1 MEALGLSCLC
11 GSELPPKKARP
22 DGGRAHEGST
32 KRLAVIV
39 DGEVSDVLCQ
49 VPKSCVHRQP
59 PPGINPGGGYSASDV
74 PVFVAESQDERQSVL
89 VDKPAIHCYKC
100 RDLCRGE
107 VLRVENRH
115 FHVSCFTCKVC
126 GCDLAQCGFF
136 VKNGEYVCTLDYQR
150 LYGTRCQACGDFVE
164 GEVVTALGRT
174 YHPRCFVCSV
184 CRQPFPSGA
193 RVTFN
198 GRECLCHEC
207 TQPISPVLR
216 DPSNPS
222 NCAGCGRDIKN
233 GQALLALERH
243 WHLGCFKCRACGKV
257 LTGEYI
263 SKDGMPYCERD
274 YHSQFGVLCDGCEK
288 YITGRVLEAGD
299 KRYHPSCAR
308 CFRCHHIFSEGE
320 EMFLQGSSVWH
331 PDCKKAARAEE
342 RKRARVDNEAMDY
355 KDLAAIPRVKA
366 IYEIERPDLITY
378 ESRYAGERLEQGPVE
393 VHERLER
400 RSSSHGTISS
410 PGYARHG
417 FSPSAT
423 RSPQHFHCPGIP
435 GMITTSTHSSPSQ
448 KRSLGQSPSPRPPQ
462 SPKHFH
468 LPEDSSNIYRK
479 PPVYKQYEPSSLLP
493 AAADS
498 AAAGRAE
505 SSMMSGPGG
514 RVVGEDVI
522 QAAKFPAAHAPDPA
536 LPAKIET
543 DYWPCPPSLAAVEW
557 RKNRTMHEE
566 EEEDESRRRRV
577 VHEQEMSKVQSGLG
591 RMILREEMENQ
602 RELDPRSSS
611 RTPSASS
618 EPSQRTLFDSP
629 VHASPS
635 RSLCPEEQGSPSKSS
650 SLPGYGRNGLQR
662 PQSTDFHHVHGNCY
676 QDPRDCQVPPSTI
689 EEAMTPAAGG
699 GTRASR
705 MEKGVSMPNILEPK
719 IYPYEILIVTT
730 RGRSKLPRAVDRTT
744 LERHLSPEEFYRLFG
759 MSIQE
764 FDRLPLWKKNEMKR
778 RLRLF

>member
-342 RKRARVDNEAMDY
+342 RKRRVSAESIPSRPSSSISGSPSHSLYARVDNEAMDY

-435 GMITTSTHSSPSQ
+435 
-448 KRSLGQSPSPRPPQ
+448 
-462 SPKHFH
+462 
-468 LPEDSSNIYRK
+468 EDSSNIYRK
-479 PPVYKQYEPSSLLP
+479 PPVYKQY
-493 AAADS
+493 
-498 AAAGRAE
+498 
-505 SSMMSGPGG
+505 
-514 RVVGEDVI
+514 
-522 QAAKFPAAHAPDPA
+522 
-536 LPAKIET
+536 
-543 DYWPCPPSLAAVEW
+543 EW

-676 QDPRDCQVPPSTI
+676 QDPRGATIDNRGGYDACCGRWNTGVPNGERRVYAKHSGAKDIPVRDTDRYDSRTKQTTARRGQDHSRAPLVSRRI
-689 EEAMTPAAGG
+689 LPAVWDEH
-699 GTRASR
+699 TR
-705 MEKGVSMPNILEPK
+705 V
-719 IYPYEILIVTT
+719 
-730 RGRSKLPRAVDRTT
+730 
-744 LERHLSPEEFYRLFG
+744 
-759 MSIQE
+759 
-764 FDRLPLWKKNEMKR
+764 
-778 RLRLF
+778 

>member
-342 RKRARVDNEAMDY
+342 RKRRVSAESIPSRPSSSISGSPSHSLYARVDNEAMDY

-423 RSPQHFHCPGIP
+423 RSPQHFHCP
-435 GMITTSTHSSPSQ
+435 
-448 KRSLGQSPSPRPPQ
+448 
-462 SPKHFH
+462 
-468 LPEDSSNIYRK
+468 EDSSNIYRK
-479 PPVYKQYEPSSLLP
+479 PPVYKQY
-493 AAADS
+493 
-498 AAAGRAE
+498 
-505 SSMMSGPGG
+505 
-514 RVVGEDVI
+514 
-522 QAAKFPAAHAPDPA
+522 
-536 LPAKIET
+536 
-543 DYWPCPPSLAAVEW
+543 EW

-676 QDPRDCQVPPSTI
+676 QDPRGATIDNRGGYDACCGRWNTGVPNGERRVYAKHSGAKDIPVRDTDRYDSRTKQTTARRGQDHSRAPLVSRRI
-689 EEAMTPAAGG
+689 LPAVWDEH
-699 GTRASR
+699 TR
-705 MEKGVSMPNILEPK
+705 V
-719 IYPYEILIVTT
+719 
-730 RGRSKLPRAVDRTT
+730 
-744 LERHLSPEEFYRLFG
+744 
-759 MSIQE
+759 
-764 FDRLPLWKKNEMKR
+764 
-778 RLRLF
+778 

>member
-342 RKRARVDNEAMDY
+342 RKRRVSAESIPSRPSSSISGSPSHSLYARVDNEAMDY

-435 GMITTSTHSSPSQ
+435 
-448 KRSLGQSPSPRPPQ
+448 
-462 SPKHFH
+462 
-468 LPEDSSNIYRK
+468 EDSSNIYRK
-479 PPVYKQYEPSSLLP
+479 PPVYKQY
-493 AAADS
+493 
-498 AAAGRAE
+498 
-505 SSMMSGPGG
+505 
-514 RVVGEDVI
+514 
-522 QAAKFPAAHAPDPA
+522 
-536 LPAKIET
+536 
-543 DYWPCPPSLAAVEW
+543 EW

>member
-1 MEALGLSCLC
+1 MS
-11 GSELPPKKARP
+11 SR
-22 DGGRAHEGST
+22 S
-32 KRLAVIV
+32 
-39 DGEVSDVLCQ
+39 SM
-49 VPKSCVHRQP
+49 
-59 PPGINPGGGYSASDV
+59 
-74 PVFVAESQDERQSVL
+74 AESQDERQSVL
-89 VDKPAIHCYKC
+89 GDKPAIHCYKC

-174 YHPRCFVCSV
+174 YHPQCFVCSV

-207 TQPISPVLR
+207 TQPISPMLR

-342 RKRARVDNEAMDY
+342 RKRRVSAES
-355 KDLAAIPRVKA
+355 IPS
-366 IYEIERPDLITY
+366 RPSSSISGSPSHSLY
-378 ESRYAGERLEQGPVE
+378 GPVE

-435 GMITTSTHSSPSQ
+435 
-448 KRSLGQSPSPRPPQ
+448 
-462 SPKHFH
+462 
-468 LPEDSSNIYRK
+468 EDSSNIYRK

-498 AAAGRAE
+498 TAAGCAE

-522 QAAKFPAAHAPDPA
+522 QSAKFPAAHAPDPA

-566 EEEDESRRRRV
+566 EEEESRRRRV

-618 EPSQRTLFDSP
+618 EPSQRTRFDSP

-676 QDPRDCQVPPSTI
+676 QDPRGATIDNRGNYDACCGRWNTGVPNGERRVYAKHSGAKDIPVRDTDRYDSRTKQTTARRGQDHSRAPLVSRRI
-689 EEAMTPAAGG
+689 LPAVWDEH
-699 GTRASR
+699 TR
-705 MEKGVSMPNILEPK
+705 V
-719 IYPYEILIVTT
+719 
-730 RGRSKLPRAVDRTT
+730 
-744 LERHLSPEEFYRLFG
+744 
-759 MSIQE
+759 
-764 FDRLPLWKKNEMKR
+764 
-778 RLRLF
+778 

>member
-1 MEALGLSCLC
+1 MS
-11 GSELPPKKARP
+11 SR
-22 DGGRAHEGST
+22 S
-32 KRLAVIV
+32 
-39 DGEVSDVLCQ
+39 SM
-49 VPKSCVHRQP
+49 
-59 PPGINPGGGYSASDV
+59 
-74 PVFVAESQDERQSVL
+74 AESQDERQSVL
-89 VDKPAIHCYKC
+89 GDKPAIHCYKC

-174 YHPRCFVCSV
+174 YHPQCFVCSV

-207 TQPISPVLR
+207 TQPISPMLR

-222 NCAGCGRDIKN
+222 NCVGCGRDIKN

-342 RKRARVDNEAMDY
+342 RKRRVSAESIPSRPSSSISGSPSHSLYARVDNEAMDY

-423 RSPQHFHCPGIP
+423 RSPQHFHCP
-435 GMITTSTHSSPSQ
+435 
-448 KRSLGQSPSPRPPQ
+448 
-462 SPKHFH
+462 
-468 LPEDSSNIYRK
+468 EDSSNIYRK
-479 PPVYKQYEPSSLLP
+479 PPVYKQY
-493 AAADS
+493 
-498 AAAGRAE
+498 E

-522 QAAKFPAAHAPDPA
+522 QSAKFPAAHAPDPA

-566 EEEDESRRRRV
+566 EEEESRRRRV

-618 EPSQRTLFDSP
+618 EPSQRTRFDSP
-629 VHASPS
+629 VHAW
-635 RSLCPEEQGSPSKSS
+635 SPSKSS

-676 QDPRDCQVPPSTI
+676 QDPRGATIDNRGNYDACCGRWNTGVPNGERRVYAKHSGAKDIPVRDTDRYDSRTKQTTARRGQDHSRAPLVSRRI
-689 EEAMTPAAGG
+689 LPAVWDEH
-699 GTRASR
+699 TR
-705 MEKGVSMPNILEPK
+705 V
-719 IYPYEILIVTT
+719 
-730 RGRSKLPRAVDRTT
+730 
-744 LERHLSPEEFYRLFG
+744 
-759 MSIQE
+759 
-764 FDRLPLWKKNEMKR
+764 
-778 RLRLF
+778 

>member
-1 MEALGLSCLC
+1 MS
-11 GSELPPKKARP
+11 SR
-22 DGGRAHEGST
+22 S
-32 KRLAVIV
+32 
-39 DGEVSDVLCQ
+39 SM
-49 VPKSCVHRQP
+49 
-59 PPGINPGGGYSASDV
+59 
-74 PVFVAESQDERQSVL
+74 AESQDERQSVL
-89 VDKPAIHCYKC
+89 GDKPAIHCYKC

-174 YHPRCFVCSV
+174 YHPQCFVCSV

-342 RKRARVDNEAMDY
+342 RKRRVSAES
-355 KDLAAIPRVKA
+355 IPS
-366 IYEIERPDLITY
+366 RPSSSISGSPSHSLY
-378 ESRYAGERLEQGPVE
+378 GPVE

-423 RSPQHFHCPGIP
+423 RSPQHFHC
-435 GMITTSTHSSPSQ
+435 
-448 KRSLGQSPSPRPPQ
+448 
-462 SPKHFH
+462 
-468 LPEDSSNIYRK
+468 PEDSSNIYRK

-522 QAAKFPAAHAPDPA
+522 QSAKFPAAHAPDPA

-566 EEEDESRRRRV
+566 EEEESRRRRV

-618 EPSQRTLFDSP
+618 EPSQRTRFDSP

-676 QDPRDCQVPPSTI
+676 QDPRGATIDNRGNYDACCGRWNTGVPNGERRVYAKHSGAKDIPVRDTDRYDSRTKQTTARRGQDHSRAPLVSRRI
-689 EEAMTPAAGG
+689 LPAVWDEH
-699 GTRASR
+699 TR
-705 MEKGVSMPNILEPK
+705 V
-719 IYPYEILIVTT
+719 
-730 RGRSKLPRAVDRTT
+730 
-744 LERHLSPEEFYRLFG
+744 
-759 MSIQE
+759 
-764 FDRLPLWKKNEMKR
+764 
-778 RLRLF
+778 

>member
-1 MEALGLSCLC
+1 MS
-11 GSELPPKKARP
+11 SR
-22 DGGRAHEGST
+22 S
-32 KRLAVIV
+32 
-39 DGEVSDVLCQ
+39 SM
-49 VPKSCVHRQP
+49 
-59 PPGINPGGGYSASDV
+59 
-74 PVFVAESQDERQSVL
+74 AESQDERQSVL
-89 VDKPAIHCYKC
+89 GDKPAIHCYKC

-174 YHPRCFVCSV
+174 YHPQCFVCSV

-207 TQPISPVLR
+207 TQPISPMLR

-342 RKRARVDNEAMDY
+342 RKR
-355 KDLAAIPRVKA
+355 
-366 IYEIERPDLITY
+366 
-378 ESRYAGERLEQGPVE
+378 GPVE

-435 GMITTSTHSSPSQ
+435 
-448 KRSLGQSPSPRPPQ
+448 
-462 SPKHFH
+462 
-468 LPEDSSNIYRK
+468 EDSSNIYRK

-498 AAAGRAE
+498 TAAGCAE

-522 QAAKFPAAHAPDPA
+522 QSAKFPAAHAPDPA

-566 EEEDESRRRRV
+566 EEEESRRRRV

-618 EPSQRTLFDSP
+618 EPSQRTRFDSP

-676 QDPRDCQVPPSTI
+676 QDPRGATIDNRGNYDACCGRWNTGVPNGERRVYAKHSGAKDIPVRDTDRYDSRTKQTTARRGQDHSRAPLVSRRI
-689 EEAMTPAAGG
+689 LPAVWDEH
-699 GTRASR
+699 TR
-705 MEKGVSMPNILEPK
+705 V
-719 IYPYEILIVTT
+719 
-730 RGRSKLPRAVDRTT
+730 
-744 LERHLSPEEFYRLFG
+744 
-759 MSIQE
+759 
-764 FDRLPLWKKNEMKR
+764 
-778 RLRLF
+778 

>member
-1 MEALGLSCLC
+1 MS
-11 GSELPPKKARP
+11 SR
-22 DGGRAHEGST
+22 S
-32 KRLAVIV
+32 
-39 DGEVSDVLCQ
+39 SM
-49 VPKSCVHRQP
+49 
-59 PPGINPGGGYSASDV
+59 
-74 PVFVAESQDERQSVL
+74 AESQDERQSVL
-89 VDKPAIHCYKC
+89 GDKPAIHCYKC

-174 YHPRCFVCSV
+174 YHPQCFVCSV

-342 RKRARVDNEAMDY
+342 RKRRVSAES
-355 KDLAAIPRVKA
+355 IPS
-366 IYEIERPDLITY
+366 RPSSSISGSPSHSLY
-378 ESRYAGERLEQGPVE
+378 GPVE

-423 RSPQHFHCPGIP
+423 RSPQHFHCPGI
-435 GMITTSTHSSPSQ
+435 
-448 KRSLGQSPSPRPPQ
+448 
-462 SPKHFH
+462 
-468 LPEDSSNIYRK
+468 PEDSSNIYRK

-522 QAAKFPAAHAPDPA
+522 QSAKFPAAHAPDPA

-566 EEEDESRRRRV
+566 EEEESRRRRV

-618 EPSQRTLFDSP
+618 EPSQRTRFDSP

-676 QDPRDCQVPPSTI
+676 QDPRGATIDNRGNYDACCGRWNTGVPNGERRVYAKHSGAKDIPVRDTDRYDSRTKQTTARRGQDHSRAPLVSRRI
-689 EEAMTPAAGG
+689 LPAVWDEH
-699 GTRASR
+699 TR
-705 MEKGVSMPNILEPK
+705 V
-719 IYPYEILIVTT
+719 
-730 RGRSKLPRAVDRTT
+730 
-744 LERHLSPEEFYRLFG
+744 
-759 MSIQE
+759 
-764 FDRLPLWKKNEMKR
+764 
-778 RLRLF
+778 

>member
-1 MEALGLSCLC
+1 MS
-11 GSELPPKKARP
+11 SR
-22 DGGRAHEGST
+22 S
-32 KRLAVIV
+32 
-39 DGEVSDVLCQ
+39 SM
-49 VPKSCVHRQP
+49 
-59 PPGINPGGGYSASDV
+59 
-74 PVFVAESQDERQSVL
+74 AESQDERQSVL
-89 VDKPAIHCYKC
+89 GDKPAIHCYKC

-174 YHPRCFVCSV
+174 YHPQCFVCSV

-207 TQPISPVLR
+207 TQPISPMLR

-222 NCAGCGRDIKN
+222 NCVGCGRDIKN

-342 RKRARVDNEAMDY
+342 RKRRVSAESIPSRPSSSISGSPSHSLYARVDNEAMDY

-435 GMITTSTHSSPSQ
+435 
-448 KRSLGQSPSPRPPQ
+448 
-462 SPKHFH
+462 
-468 LPEDSSNIYRK
+468 EDSSNIYRK
-479 PPVYKQYEPSSLLP
+479 PPVYKQY
-493 AAADS
+493 
-498 AAAGRAE
+498 E

-522 QAAKFPAAHAPDPA
+522 QSAKFPAAHAPDPA

-566 EEEDESRRRRV
+566 EEEESRRRRV

-618 EPSQRTLFDSP
+618 EPSQRTRFDSP
-629 VHASPS
+629 VHAW
-635 RSLCPEEQGSPSKSS
+635 SPSKSS

-676 QDPRDCQVPPSTI
+676 QDPRGATIDNRGNYDACCGRWNTGVPNGERRVYAKHSGAKDIPVRDTDRYDSRTKQTTARRGQDHSRAPLVSRRI
-689 EEAMTPAAGG
+689 LPAVWDEH
-699 GTRASR
+699 TR
-705 MEKGVSMPNILEPK
+705 V
-719 IYPYEILIVTT
+719 
-730 RGRSKLPRAVDRTT
+730 
-744 LERHLSPEEFYRLFG
+744 
-759 MSIQE
+759 
-764 FDRLPLWKKNEMKR
+764 
-778 RLRLF
+778 

>member
-1 MEALGLSCLC
+1 MEALGLSCPC
-11 GSELPPKKARP
+11 GSELRPKRVRL
-22 DGGRAHEGST
+22 DGGERTKGRRHGSA
-32 KRLAVIV
+32 KSLAVIV
-39 DGEVSDVLCQ
+39 DGEVTNVLYLA
-49 VPKSCVHRQP
+49 PKSCVRRQP
-59 PPGINPGGGYSASDV
+59 PPLGINPGDYSASDV
-74 PVFVAESQDERQSVL
+74 PVCVAESQDERQSVL
-89 VDKPAIHCYKC
+89 GDKPAIHCYKC

-174 YHPRCFVCSV
+174 YHPQCFVCSV

-207 TQPISPVLR
+207 TQPISPMLR

-222 NCAGCGRDIKN
+222 NCVGCGRDIKN

-342 RKRARVDNEAMDY
+342 RKRRVSAESIPSRPSSSISGSPSHSLYARVDNEAMDY

-378 ESRYAGERLEQGPVE
+378 ESRYAGERLEQVSLGPCPLNPPPPQGPVE

-435 GMITTSTHSSPSQ
+435 
-448 KRSLGQSPSPRPPQ
+448 
-462 SPKHFH
+462 
-468 LPEDSSNIYRK
+468 EDSSNIYRK
-479 PPVYKQYEPSSLLP
+479 PPVYKQY
-493 AAADS
+493 
-498 AAAGRAE
+498 E

-522 QAAKFPAAHAPDPA
+522 QSAKFPAAHAPDPA

-566 EEEDESRRRRV
+566 EEEESRRRRV

-618 EPSQRTLFDSP
+618 EPSQRTRFDSP
-629 VHASPS
+629 VHAW
-635 RSLCPEEQGSPSKSS
+635 SPSKSS

-662 PQSTDFHHVHGNCY
+662 VRTLVQLSSSFRFVPQ
-676 QDPRDCQVPPSTI
+676 
-689 EEAMTPAAGG
+689 PAAGG

-744 LERHLSPEEFYRLFG
+744 LERHLSPEEFYQLFG

>member
-1 MEALGLSCLC
+1 MS
-11 GSELPPKKARP
+11 SR
-22 DGGRAHEGST
+22 S
-32 KRLAVIV
+32 
-39 DGEVSDVLCQ
+39 SM
-49 VPKSCVHRQP
+49 
-59 PPGINPGGGYSASDV
+59 
-74 PVFVAESQDERQSVL
+74 AESQDERQSVL
-89 VDKPAIHCYKC
+89 GDKPAIHCYKC

-174 YHPRCFVCSV
+174 YHPQCFVCSV

-207 TQPISPVLR
+207 TQPISPMLR

-342 RKRARVDNEAMDY
+342 RKRRVSAESIPSRPSSSISGSPSHSLYARVDNEAMDY

-435 GMITTSTHSSPSQ
+435 
-448 KRSLGQSPSPRPPQ
+448 
-462 SPKHFH
+462 
-468 LPEDSSNIYRK
+468 EDSSNIYRK

-498 AAAGRAE
+498 TAAGCAE

-522 QAAKFPAAHAPDPA
+522 QSAKFPAAHAPDPA

-566 EEEDESRRRRV
+566 EEEESRRRRV

-618 EPSQRTLFDSP
+618 EPSQRTRFDSP
-629 VHASPS
+629 VHA
-635 RSLCPEEQGSPSKSS
+635 C
-650 SLPGYGRNGLQR
+650 YGRNGLQR

-676 QDPRDCQVPPSTI
+676 QDPRGATIDNRGNYDACCGRWNTGVPNGERRVYAKHSGAKDIPVRDTDRYDSRTKQTTARRGQDHSRAPLVSRRI
-689 EEAMTPAAGG
+689 LPAVWDEH
-699 GTRASR
+699 TR
-705 MEKGVSMPNILEPK
+705 V
-719 IYPYEILIVTT
+719 
-730 RGRSKLPRAVDRTT
+730 
-744 LERHLSPEEFYRLFG
+744 
-759 MSIQE
+759 
-764 FDRLPLWKKNEMKR
+764 
-778 RLRLF
+778 

>member
-1 MEALGLSCLC
+1 MS
-11 GSELPPKKARP
+11 SR
-22 DGGRAHEGST
+22 S
-32 KRLAVIV
+32 
-39 DGEVSDVLCQ
+39 SM
-49 VPKSCVHRQP
+49 
-59 PPGINPGGGYSASDV
+59 
-74 PVFVAESQDERQSVL
+74 AESQDERQSVL
-89 VDKPAIHCYKC
+89 GDKPAIHCYKC

-174 YHPRCFVCSV
+174 YHPQCFVCSV

-342 RKRARVDNEAMDY
+342 RKR
-355 KDLAAIPRVKA
+355 
-366 IYEIERPDLITY
+366 
-378 ESRYAGERLEQGPVE
+378 GPVE

-423 RSPQHFHCPGIP
+423 RSPQHFHCPGI
-435 GMITTSTHSSPSQ
+435 
-448 KRSLGQSPSPRPPQ
+448 
-462 SPKHFH
+462 
-468 LPEDSSNIYRK
+468 PEDSSNIYRK

-522 QAAKFPAAHAPDPA
+522 QSAKFPAAHAPDPA

-566 EEEDESRRRRV
+566 EEEESRRRRV

-618 EPSQRTLFDSP
+618 EPSQRTRFDSP

-676 QDPRDCQVPPSTI
+676 QDPRGATIDNRGNYDACCGRWNTGVPNGERRVYAKHSGAKDIPVRDTDRYDSRTKQTTARRGQDHSRAPLVSRRI
-689 EEAMTPAAGG
+689 LPAVWDEH
-699 GTRASR
+699 TR
-705 MEKGVSMPNILEPK
+705 V
-719 IYPYEILIVTT
+719 
-730 RGRSKLPRAVDRTT
+730 
-744 LERHLSPEEFYRLFG
+744 
-759 MSIQE
+759 
-764 FDRLPLWKKNEMKR
+764 
-778 RLRLF
+778 

>member
-342 RKRARVDNEAMDY
+342 RKRRVSAESIPSRPSSSISGSPSHSLYARVDNEAMDY

-423 RSPQHFHCPGIP
+423 RSPQHFHCP
-435 GMITTSTHSSPSQ
+435 
-448 KRSLGQSPSPRPPQ
+448 
-462 SPKHFH
+462 
-468 LPEDSSNIYRK
+468 EDSSNIYRK
-479 PPVYKQYEPSSLLP
+479 PPVYKQY
-493 AAADS
+493 
-498 AAAGRAE
+498 
-505 SSMMSGPGG
+505 
-514 RVVGEDVI
+514 
-522 QAAKFPAAHAPDPA
+522 
-536 LPAKIET
+536 
-543 DYWPCPPSLAAVEW
+543 EW